1 MNRNAWVV
9 EANAWLVEKM
19 QYKHLR
25 NQRSQSWLSKQ
36 LNTCKCCVLK
46 RLYTEISNLETS
58 PSRIPTTRL
67 TIHRVIMKF
76 RGILLDINDN
86 YVLLFNC
93 ENYREI
99 RLWNT
104 YQNVANRDDISIG
117 NVYQFRDERILR
129 RRKNDMEELVDVK
142 VRNGD
147 VFLKTF
153 ALTPST
159 NVQESPYSTAPVSD
173 KVYQR
178 YRGCVYSPQLGML
191 EDPDNIVRN
200 IRGYNE
206 GEYALVRVEY
216 YPSDENDEK
225 VFRVVKGYSRAEYLG
240 PERVSPWHQEEN
252 GDDVYNERAM
262 EIRRVASRNNTFRI
276 RRAEIFNP
284 SICVAVRV
292 PNPEYNPDNDGSTPL
307 CNMLYNIELGII
319 RCTQRARLGCWY
331 QHVVNDHRK
340 HKLSMRR
347 HRRRLTFSSVTATQ
361 LQRILG
367 PIRARD
373 DGEEVE
379 LPVSFRFD
387 RQMFERE
394 EDHSLPRD
402 QRRIKADAHFWNET
416 IGKVDIPQGVALQIV
431 QKADDIR
438 DRTRRRTII
447 VKVYVKLVN
456 DYIDRAQMVKNP
468 MVAFFKVDHVRGFYD
483 KKDRVIQDV

>member
-1 MNRNAWVV
+1 
-9 EANAWLVEKM
+9 
-19 QYKHLR
+19 
-25 NQRSQSWLSKQ
+25 
-36 LNTCKCCVLK
+36 
-46 RLYTEISNLETS
+46 
-58 PSRIPTTRL
+58 
-67 TIHRVIMKF
+67 
-76 RGILLDINDN
+76 
-86 YVLLFNC
+86 
-93 ENYREI
+93 
-99 RLWNT
+99 
-104 YQNVANRDDISIG
+104 
-117 NVYQFRDERILR
+117 
-129 RRKNDMEELVDVK
+129 MEELVDVK

-147 VFLKTF
+147 VFLKIF

-191 EDPDNIVRN
+191 EDPDNILRN

-252 GDDVYNERAM
+252 GDDVYHEREM
-262 EIRRVASRNNTFRI
+262 EIRRV
-276 RRAEIFNP
+276 
-284 SICVAVRV
+284 
-292 PNPEYNPDNDGSTPL
+292 
-307 CNMLYNIELGII
+307 
-319 RCTQRARLGCWY
+319 LGCWY

-340 HKLSMRR
+340 HKFSMRR
-347 HRRRLTFSSVTATQ
+347 YRHRLTFSSVTATQ

-373 DGEEVE
+373 DGEKVE

-438 DRTRRRTII
+438 DQTRRRTII
-447 VKVYVKLVN
+447 VKVYVKLVD
-456 DYIDRAQMVKNP
+456 DYIQRAQMVKNP

-483 KKDRVIQDV
+483 KKDRLIQDV